1 MSTIIIV
8 LLVIVLVVA
17 IVLKKRENTQNH
29 AASKKSASKTAKKVA
44 TRTALAREE
53 RESAPPATTAIPE
66 SLRQK
71 LTQQIQSGNYQSAE
85 AQINQ
90 ALKQDNSQH
99 ELYLF
104 LLDIHLAQKDD
115 FAIDQLIKHV
125 HALKLEDIARAA
137 EAKNQERIKNSQSFD
152 SIDFNSQPTQSSRI
166 AEVEAQNKTADF
178 DALVQTPAKPT
189 FEDIQ
194 SEYTAPAEQ
203 EKPAEAAAQVQAL
216 DFDFSFE
223 QKENVKPTTE
233 LQQQPALDFSSDLAS
248 APTTEALS
256 GNDAKPELD
265 FNFSNLDATSSQSEI
280 KNDNITETSGLD
292 FNIDQSQHHS
302 EKQATSEKTEFS
314 FDVTE
319 PTTATEP
326 NLEVAEPIPQT
337 PTVEFNDPLA
347 QSFPDLQQ
355 LDEAEL
361 NLDLAEQYIEL
372 GAYASARELL
382 QNHQLQLNQEQQQR
396 SEKLLNKIAS

>member
-29 AASKKSASKTAKKVA
+29 AASKKSASKTAKKAA

-53 RESAPPATTAIPE
+53 RESAPPATTAISE

-125 HALKLEDIARAA
+125 HALKLADIAQAA

-152 SIDFNSQPTQSSRI
+152 SIDFKSHSTPSFVET
-166 AEVEAQNKTADF
+166 AEIPNKTADF
-178 DALVQTPAKPT
+178 DALVQTSAKPT

-203 EKPAEAAAQVQAL
+203 EKPVEAAAQVQAL

-223 QKENVKPTTE
+223 QKETVKPTTE
-233 LQQQPALDFSSDLAS
+233 LQQQPTLDFSSAS
-248 APTTEALS
+248 APATEALS

-292 FNIDQSQHHS
+292 FNIDQPQHHS
-302 EKQATSEKTEFS
+302 EKQAATEKTEFS
-314 FDVTE
+314 FDLAE

-326 NLEVAEPIPQT
+326 SLEVAEPIPQT
-337 PTVEFNDPLA
+337 PTVELNDPLA

-355 LDEAEL
+355 LDEAQL